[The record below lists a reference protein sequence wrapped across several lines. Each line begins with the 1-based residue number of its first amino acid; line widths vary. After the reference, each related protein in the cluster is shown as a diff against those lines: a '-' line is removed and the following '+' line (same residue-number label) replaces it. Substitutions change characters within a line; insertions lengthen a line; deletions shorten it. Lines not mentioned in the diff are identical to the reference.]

1 MISNGHP
8 VLGTREIYIYIY
20 IYHIPLV
27 KIPLV
32 NLFWIISSLINID
45 WRLLSVYSGDTLL
58 LFNIFLL
65 LMSMGALVVLP

>member
-8 VLGTREIYIYIY
+8 VLGTREIYIY
-20 IYHIPLV
+20 H
-27 KIPLV
+27 IPLV

>member
-1 MISNGHP
+1 M
-8 VLGTREIYIYIY
+8 Y
-20 IYHIPLV
+20 IYH
-27 KIPLV
+27 IPLV

-45 WRLLSVYSGDTLL
+45 WRLLFVYLGDTL

>member
-1 MISNGHP
+1 M
-8 VLGTREIYIYIY
+8 Y
-20 IYHIPLV
+20 IYH
-27 KIPLV
+27 IPLV

>member
-8 VLGTREIYIYIY
+8 VLGTREIYIY

>member
-8 VLGTREIYIYIY
+8 VLGTREIY

-58 LFNIFLL
+58 LFNIFLS